1 MRKCVNRAGMQRLK
15 LSAGIIHYIHELSG
29 GAVMGEA
36 MYYLC
41 MLEVIGWS
49 DVLGGMPHLLGLH
62 AQ

>member
-1 MRKCVNRAGMQRLK
+1 MQRLK

-49 DVLGGMPHLLGLH
+49 DVLSGMPHLLGLH